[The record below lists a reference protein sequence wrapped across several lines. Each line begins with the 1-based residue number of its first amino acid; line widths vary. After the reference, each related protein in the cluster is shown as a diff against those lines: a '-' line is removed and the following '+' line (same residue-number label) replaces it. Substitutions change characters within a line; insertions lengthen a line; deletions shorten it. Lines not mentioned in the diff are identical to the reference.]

1 MNYLDKYQQWLNSDF
16 IDEETKNELLAIKDN
31 DEEIK
36 DRFYRDLEF
45 GTAGLRGKMGAG
57 LNRMNKYVISR
68 AAQALANVIIKHG
81 SDAMEKGVAISYD
94 VRYGSSDYAKIT
106 AGVLAANNI
115 KSYIYS
121 EMMPTPMLSFAIR
134 YYHTISGVMVTAS
147 HNPQVYNGYKV
158 YWQEGSQILDDIAD
172 QIAGEIDKIEFSQI
186 KMFTFEQA
194 LNSGYANYIG
204 NDCIEEYYRLV
215 LGLSIHDD
223 IDKDINIS
231 YSPLHGTG
239 NKPVRHILKERGFK
253 NVFVVPEQEQ
263 PDPKFSTATYPNP
276 EFEHVFEYSK
286 KNGLKNNCDI
296 LIATDPDC
304 DRLALCV
311 RDNTGNYQ
319 FVNGNKIGAL
329 LTNYIFSNRY
339 QLKTLPKN
347 AALVKSIVT
356 GDLSKVIASKYG
368 VTTIETLT
376 GFKNICGKANEFDET
391 KEYTYV
397 LGYEESIGYCY
408 GTFVRDK
415 DGVSAAM
422 MICEMA
428 AYYKKQGLSLLDVLD
443 NLYSEFGYYNERQ
456 YSFELE
462 GITGQK
468 QIQAIVKHYRELPLK
483 NIDNLELVEVV
494 DYLEGINDLPK
505 QNCLKYVYNDG
516 SWFSLR
522 PSGTEPK
529 LKVYLYSIGCN
540 YADSVY
546 KLDLIEKMSKD
557 KINKFLE
564 SWSE

>member
-1 MNYLDKYQQWLNSDF
+1 MNYQEKYQQWLNSDF
-16 IDEETKNELLAIKDN
+16 IDQDTKNELLSIKDN

-57 LNRMNKYVISR
+57 INRMNKYVISR
-68 AAQALANVIIKHG
+68 AAQALANVIKSYG
-81 SDAMEKGVAISYD
+81 QDAMDQGIAISYD
-94 VRYGSSDYAKIT
+94 VRYGSSEYAKIT
-106 AGVLAANNI
+106 SGVMAANHI

-134 YYHTISGVMVTAS
+134 YYKTVSGVMVTAS

-158 YWQEGSQILDDIAD
+158 YWSEGSQILDDIAD
-172 QIAGEIDKIEFSQI
+172 KIAAEIDKIDFADIQL
-186 KMFTFEQA
+186 MDFEQA
-194 LNSGYANYIG
+194 LNSGYAQYIG
-204 NDCIEEYYRLV
+204 QDCIDEYYRLV
-215 LGLSIHDD
+215 LDLKIHDD
-223 IDKDINIS
+223 IDKYINIS

-239 NKPVRHILKERGFK
+239 NKPVRHILEQRGFK
-253 NVFVVPEQEQ
+253 NIFVVKEQEQ

-286 KNGLKNNCDI
+286 ANGKKHNCDI

-311 RDNTGNYQ
+311 KDKDGEYQ
-319 FVNGNKIGAL
+319 FVNGNRIGAL

-339 QLKTLPKN
+339 QLKTLPSN
-347 AALVKSIVT
+347 AVLVKSIVT
-356 GDLSKVIASKYG
+356 GDLSKVIAAKYN
-368 VTTIETLT
+368 VKTIETLT
-376 GFKNICGKANEFDET
+376 GFKNICGKANEFDVT
-391 KEYTYV
+391 NEYTYI

-408 GTFVRDK
+408 GNFVRDK

-428 AYYKKQGLSLLDVLD
+428 AYYKKQGLSLLDVLYQ
-443 NLYSEFGYYNERQ
+443 LYAEFGYYNERQ

-468 QIQAIVKHYRELPLK
+468 QIQAIVKNYRENPLSTIGDLK
-483 NIDNLELVEVV
+483 LVEVV
-494 DYLEGINDLPK
+494 DYLEGIGDLPK
-505 QNCLKYVYNDG
+505 QNCLKYVYDDG

-529 LKVYLYSIGCN
+529 LKVYLYSIGQD
-540 YADSVY
+540 YADGVA
-546 KLDLIEKMSKD
+546 KLNLIEQASKD

>member
-1 MNYLDKYQQWLNSDF
+1 MNYLDKYQQWLDSDF
-16 IDEETKNELLAIKDN
+16 IDAETKSELLAIKDN
-31 DEEIK
+31 DAEIK

-68 AAQALANVIIKHG
+68 VAQALANVIINHG
-81 SDAMEKGVAISYD
+81 SEAKEKGVAISYD

-106 AGVLAANNI
+106 AGVLAAHQI

-134 YYHTISGVMVTAS
+134 YHQAISGVMVTAS

-172 QIAGEIDKIEFSQI
+172 QIASEIDKIEFSDV
-186 KMFTFEQA
+186 KMLTFDQA
-194 LNSGYANYIG
+194 LNSGYANYIS
-204 NDCIEEYYRLV
+204 NDCIEAYYNLV

-223 IDKDINIS
+223 IDKEINIS
-231 YSPLHGTG
+231 YSPLNGTG
-239 NKPVRHILKERGFK
+239 NKPVRHILKQRGFK

-296 LIATDPDC
+296 LIASDPDC

-311 RDNTGNYQ
+311 RDKDGNYQ

-329 LTNYIFSNRY
+329 LVHYIFSNRY
-339 QLKTLPKN
+339 QLHTLPKN
-347 AALVKSIVT
+347 AALIKSIVT
-356 GDLSKVIASKYG
+356 GDLSKAIASKYG

-376 GFKNICGKANEFDET
+376 GFKNICGKANEFDIT
-391 KEYTYV
+391 KEYTYI

-428 AYYKKQGLSLLDVLD
+428 AYYKKQGLSLLDVLN
-443 NLYSEFGYYNERQ
+443 NLYAEFGYYNERQ

-462 GITGQK
+462 GIQGQK
-468 QIQAIVKHYRELPLK
+468 QIQAIVENYRQQPLK
-483 NIDNLELVEVV
+483 QIDNLELVEVI
-494 DYLEGINDLPK
+494 DYLDGINDLPK
-505 QNCLKYVYNDG
+505 QNCLKYIYNDG

-529 LKVYLYSIGCN
+529 LKVYLYSIGSD
-540 YADSVY
+540 YADSVN
-546 KLDLIEKMSKD
+546 KLDLMEKMSKE
-557 KINKFLE
+557 KINTFLE